1 MIIHSQLC
9 NNMEEKEYLGYTPDY
24 IDRLLPTQMFVFG
37 SNALGYHT
45 GGASATARK
54 KYGAVW
60 GQTEGL
66 QGQSYAIPVD
76 FGKDVRKDNEVKA
89 AVNRFIAFA
98 KEHGELFFLVTR
110 VGCGTAGYHDEEMA
124 QFFKD
129 ALELKNVS
137 LPKSFVDALG
147 GGEVNYDLE
156 RFSKAQNSGR
166 ATYSDALSE
175 IKEGHKSGHWIWYV
189 FPQIKGLG
197 HSYNSEF
204 YGISSKNEAKAYL
217 EHPELGKR
225 LREITKALLDCNNP
239 SAFNILGFPDVL
251 KVQSCMTL
259 FDLVSP
265 NDIFNEVL
273 EKYYEGKRCEKT
285 IQRLGFHEEKLKN
298 QIKLSKL
305 TITKNYTL
313 LLSDYNKEVKLEPI
327 VKAVYLLYLNHPE
340 GIAFK
345 YLPDYR
351 KELAEIYQ
359 KIKPFGL
366 TDRAIRS
373 IEDVTNPLLNS
384 INEKCSRVRA
394 AFLPLVDAS
403 LLDQYIIIGKSG
415 EAKKIDLPRNLV
427 VLE

>member
-1 MIIHSQLC
+1 
-9 NNMEEKEYLGYTPDY
+9 MEERNKGFTPDY
-24 IDRLLPTQMFVFG
+24 IDMLLPNQIFVFG
-37 SNALGYHT
+37 SNVLGYHT
-45 GGASATARK
+45 GGASGTARK
-54 KYGAVW
+54 KFGAVW
-60 GQTEGL
+60 GQAEGL

-89 AVNRFIAFA
+89 AVDRFIAFA

-110 VGCGTAGYHDEEMA
+110 VGCGTAGYHDDEMA

-137 LPKSFVDALG
+137 LPKSFVDALS

-156 RFSKAQNSGR
+156 RFIKAQDSGW
-166 ATYSDALSE
+166 ATYSEALSE

-204 YGISSKNEAKAYL
+204 YGISSKDEAKVYL

-225 LREITKALLDCNNP
+225 LREITRALLNCSNP

-265 NDIFNEVL
+265 NDIFNDVL

-305 TITKNYTL
+305 TITKDYTL

-345 YLPDYR
+345 YLPDHR
-351 KELAEIYQ
+351 KELADIYQ

-427 VLE
+427 VWETAST

>member
-1 MIIHSQLC
+1 
-9 NNMEEKEYLGYTPDY
+9 MEEKEYLGYTPDY
-24 IDRLLPTQMFVFG
+24 IDRLLPKQIFVFG

-45 GGASATARK
+45 GGASGTARK
-54 KYGAVW
+54 KFGAVW
-60 GQTEGL
+60 GQAEGL

-89 AVNRFIAFA
+89 AVDRFIAFA
-98 KEHGELFFLVTR
+98 KEHTELFFFVTR
-110 VGCGTAGYHDEEMA
+110 VGCGIAGYHDNEMA

-129 ALELKNVS
+129 ASELKNVS

-147 GGEVNYDLE
+147 GGEVDYDLE
-156 RFSKAQNSGR
+156 RFIKAQDSGW
-166 ATYSDALSE
+166 ATYSEALSE
-175 IKEGHKSGHWIWYV
+175 IKEGHKNGHWIWYV

-204 YGISSKNEAKAYL
+204 YGISSKDEAKAYL

-285 IQRLGFHEEKLKN
+285 VKRLGYREEKLKN

-305 TITKNYTL
+305 TITKDNSIM
-313 LLSDYNKEVKLEPI
+313 LSDYNKEVKLEPI
-327 VKAVYLLYLNHPE
+327 VKAVYLLFLNHPE

-345 YLPDYR
+345 CLPDFR
-351 KELAEIYQ
+351 EELTQIYV
-359 KIKPFGL
+359 KLKPFGMSERVL
-366 TDRAIRS
+366 QS

-394 AFLPLVDAS
+394 AFQPLVDAS
-403 LLDQYIIIGKSG
+403 LVDQYIIIGKSG
-415 EAKKIDLPRNLV
+415 EEKKITLPRNLV
-427 VLE
+427 VWE